1 MAVPRIAGFEFLAR
15 PHRNRRT
22 TFSPRGAARVRAI
35 RGYVRASP
43 LTRERAGGVSTCG
56 SRRARRVG
64 VRQGLGS
71 RVRSTFPALDVFR
84 RSVSGLD
91 DHRYPNCT
99 LRARR
104 EGPVLTVSALPV
116 FAIDASR
123 VCRDGGVWRARG
135 VVRVH
140 L

>member
-1 MAVPRIAGFEFLAR
+1 
-15 PHRNRRT
+15 RT
-22 TFSPRGAARVRAI
+22 TFSPRGAARVRTI

-64 VRQGLGS
+64 ATRARFS
-71 RVRSTFPALDVFR
+71 VRSTFPALDVFW
-84 RSVSGLD
+84 RSASGLD
-91 DHRYPNCT
+91 DDRYPDRT

-116 FAIDASR
+116 FAIDVSR
-123 VCRDGGVWRARG
+123 VCCDGGVCRPRD